1 MAEAQ
6 AATEQTPAASTP
18 AEAPKQEATL
28 EDVYKSYKVDEMAN
42 EFRAQPQKEAPRET
56 EKAPEQISVPDPVL
70 DQAGYKSFMERT
82 FRDSL
87 NTKQALHKLESQ
99 LKERDQA
106 AIREREEADIRKA
119 VSKVNDHLGDS
130 KLPDD
135 FVEVALGV
143 EAKRDNRFFT
153 LWNNRHKNPQAFDA
167 AVKAFAGKLGK
178 QYSLR
183 ADPQIAENQRAL
195 REATSTKATT
205 APEKTMEEKLGQL
218 QGVAFERAMQ
228 DIKQGRTPRGI

>member
-6 AATEQTPAASTP
+6 AAAEQTPAASTP
-18 AEAPKQEATL
+18 AETPKQETTL
-28 EDVYKSYKVDEMAN
+28 DDVYKTYKVEEMAQ
-42 EFRAQPQKEAPRET
+42 EFKASPKQEPKEESRQEPVV
-56 EKAPEQISVPDPVL
+56 SVPDPVL
-70 DQAGYKSFMERT
+70 DKPAYDAFLKGLVKDASN
-82 FRDSL
+82 S
-87 NTKQALHKLESQ
+87 KQALRKLETQ
-99 LKERDQA
+99 LQERDRA
-106 AIREREEADIRKA
+106 AFQEREEADIRKA
-119 VSKVNDHLGDS
+119 VSKVNDHLGEA

-143 EAKRDNRFFT
+143 EAKRDPRFFT
-153 LWNNRHKNPQAFDA
+153 VWNNRTKNPQAFDA

-205 APEKTMEEKLGQL
+205 APEPTQDEKLGKL
-218 QGVAFERAMQ
+218 QGAAFQRAM
-228 DIKQGRTPRGI
+228 DRIKRNESPF